1 MKITNAAFENKLLNI
16 ACKYIHARTHSLEH
30 PEYAKVVGDRARQF
44 ILENYAW
51 DEIASKLSTID

>member
-1 MKITNAAFENKLLNI
+1 MKITNAAFDNELLNI
-16 ACKYIHARTHSLEH
+16 ACKYIHTHSLEH
-30 PEYAKVVGDRARQF
+30 LEYAKIIGDRARQF